1 MLHREDVQV
10 GIGEYRVIHLKW
22 LFCSCLS
29 RMCFD
34 INVLKNIEKAE
45 QSGAKME

>member
-10 GIGEYRVIHLKW
+10 GIGECRVIKW
-22 LFCSCLS
+22 RFCSCLS

-34 INVLKNIEKAE
+34 INVLKNMEKAG
-45 QSGAKME
+45 QLGAKME